1 MTIEEIKKKDWLHC
15 DKGEKY
21 YQCNDKFV
29 DYDEDA
35 NDFFCK
41 QCGSQWINMGYT
53 DEEKKAMRES
63 IARQMKEM
71 NNEKNVEG

>member
-1 MTIEEIKKKDWLHC
+1 MNRRMTIEEIKKKDWLHC
-15 DKGEKY
+15 DVTEECSEKS
-21 YQCNDKFV
+21 V

-35 NDFFCK
+35 NDFFCE

-63 IARQMKEM
+63 IARQIREMK
-71 NNEKNVEG
+71 

>member
-15 DKGEKY
+15 DTSDECDG
-21 YQCNDKFV
+21 KFV

-63 IARQMKEM
+63 IARQMKVM
-71 NNEKNVEG
+71 NNEKMWRGD